1 MDPLFH
7 HQEVLLGPKES
18 RVTEGCRVLLDLWDQ
33 LDQQDKKENMDFLVV
48 LDALVFL
55 EEKERREILL
65 AHQASLVLLAHLDP
79 QAGFLD

>member
-1 MDPLFH
+1 M
-7 HQEVLLGPKES
+7 GPKES
-18 RVTEGCRVLLDLWDQ
+18 RVTGGCRVLLDLWDQ

-55 EEKERREILL
+55 EEKERRGILL
-65 AHQASLVLLAHLDP
+65 AHQAPLVLLAHLDP